1 MRVGSPEHTLRP
13 RSINAA
19 LISPRTCVALPRGD
33 GLARIRAIAFSA
45 RASTAAFGEP
55 CRTANAVSGPLGQ
68 PGVSQS
74 DAPDNASPLPIYR
87 SGVTAPRRT
96 TVYFDPDVHRALR
109 LKAAANDRSLSETVN
124 AALRSAL
131 GEDADDLAA
140 AKQRRHER
148 AVDFEDFV
156 QSMRRRGKL

>member
-1 MRVGSPEHTLRP
+1 MTL
-13 RSINAA
+13 
-19 LISPRTCVALPRGD
+19 
-33 GLARIRAIAFSA
+33 LA
-45 RASTAAFGEP
+45 
-55 CRTANAVSGPLGQ
+55 
-68 PGVSQS
+68 
-74 DAPDNASPLPIYR
+74 YR
-87 SGVTAPRRT
+87 SGVIAPRRT

-109 LKAAANDRSLSETVN
+109 LKAAANDRSLSDTVN

-140 AKQRRHER
+140 AKQRRRER